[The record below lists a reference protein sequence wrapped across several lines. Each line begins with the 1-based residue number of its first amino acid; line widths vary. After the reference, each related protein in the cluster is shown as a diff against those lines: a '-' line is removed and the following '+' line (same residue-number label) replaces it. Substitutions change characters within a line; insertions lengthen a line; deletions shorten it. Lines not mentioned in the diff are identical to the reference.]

1 MYAFYISNLATG
13 KEKVIFGYDLRNAYK
28 RAGLDGGEWVM
39 KDREYV
45 DQTHTL
51 FYCASRP
58 VIRTGACTCE
68 LLPGRP

>member
-45 DQTHTL
+45 D
-51 FYCASRP
+51 
-58 VIRTGACTCE
+58 
-68 LLPGRP
+68 